1 MRRGVMPAHGRTCR
15 TAEAGEDNVSDGIA
29 LDYAP
34 AYGVAEPVARSLRR
48 LTARNGGP
56 LTFRGTN
63 CYLLGEREIT
73 VIDPGP
79 DDEGHI
85 SDLMAAAGAPVR
97 RIVVSHGHA
106 DHAGAAFRLSAL
118 TGAEVIGA
126 APDAARSFYRPHRV
140 LVDRDVVETE
150 AGALTTVATP
160 GHTAGHLCYDLAG
173 LGLLF
178 SGDHVMAWSTSVVVP
193 PDGSMAD
200 YMASLDRLAAIGSRT
215 YLPGHG
221 GPVVDGPLRVAELK
235 RHREGREAAILR
247 ALEGKERTIEEIV
260 AAVYIGLDPALAGA
274 AALSVKAHA
283 DWLEDRGLVRA
294 REGWLSRV

>member
-1 MRRGVMPAHGRTCR
+1 MPVHGRTCR
-15 TAEAGEDNVSDGIA
+15 TSEAGEDGVSDDIT
-29 LDYAP
+29 LDYVP
-34 AYGVAEPVARSLRR
+34 AYGVAEPIAKSLRR

-56 LTFRGTN
+56 LTYRGTN

-79 DDEGHI
+79 DDEEHI
-85 SDLMAAAGAPVR
+85 SDLLAAAGAPVR
-97 RIVVSHGHA
+97 RIVVTHGHA
-106 DHAGAAFRLSAL
+106 DHAGAAHRLSAL

-126 APDAARSFYRPHRV
+126 APDAMRSFYRPDRV
-140 LVDRDVVETE
+140 LADGEEVETE
-150 AGALTTVATP
+150 AGALRTVATP
-160 GHTAGHLCYDLAG
+160 GHTAGHLCYDLAEV
-173 LGLLF
+173 GLLF

-200 YMASLDRLAAIGSRT
+200 YMSSLDRLAVIGSRT

-247 ALEGKERTIEEIV
+247 ALDGKERTIEEIV

-283 DWLEDRGLVRA
+283 DWLEERGLVRA
-294 REGWLSRV
+294 REGRLGRS

>member
-1 MRRGVMPAHGRTCR
+1 M
-15 TAEAGEDNVSDGIA
+15 SDDSA
-29 LDYAP
+29 LDFAP
-34 AYGVAEPVARSLRR
+34 AYGVAEPLAASLRR

-79 DDEGHI
+79 DDEDHI
-85 SDLMAAAGAPVR
+85 ADLLAIAGAPIR

-106 DHAGAAFRLSAL
+106 DHAGAARRLAVL

-126 APDAARSFYRPHRV
+126 APDATRSFYRPDRV
-140 LVDRDVVETE
+140 LVDGDIVETE
-150 AGALTTVATP
+150 AGSLRTVATP
-160 GHTAGHLCYDLAG
+160 GHTAGHLCYDLAE
-173 LGLLF
+173 LKLLF

-200 YMASLDRLAAIGSRT
+200 YMASLDRVSAIGSRT

-221 GPVVDGPLRVAELK
+221 GAVVDGPSRVAELR
-235 RHREGREAAILR
+235 RHREAREAAILW

-260 AAVYIGLDPALAGA
+260 TAAYIGLDPTLAGA

-283 DWLEDRGLVRA
+283 DWLEARGLLRMSGH
-294 REGWLSRV
+294 RLSRS

>member
-1 MRRGVMPAHGRTCR
+1 M
-15 TAEAGEDNVSDGIA
+15 SDDIA
-29 LDYAP
+29 LEYGP
-34 AYGVAEPVARSLRR
+34 AYGVAEPVAKSLRR

-56 LTFRGTN
+56 LTYRGTN

-79 DDEGHI
+79 DDEDHI
-85 SDLMAAAGAPVR
+85 SDLLAVAGAPVR

-106 DHAGAAFRLSAL
+106 DHAGAARRLSAL

-126 APDAARSFYRPHRV
+126 APDATRSFYRPDRV
-140 LVDRDVVETE
+140 LADGEVVETE
-150 AGALTTVATP
+150 VGSLRTVATP

-173 LGLLF
+173 LDLLF

-200 YMASLDRLAAIGSRT
+200 YMASLDRLAAIGAHI

-221 GPVVDGPLRVAELK
+221 GPVVDGPFRVAELK

-247 ALEGKERTIEEIV
+247 ALDGKERTIEEIV

-283 DWLEDRGLVRA
+283 DWLEDRGLVRT
-294 REGWLSRV
+294 REGRLGRS